1 MRDEGSPGPADA
13 LRASLADRYRIER
26 ELGAGGMAVVYLARD
41 LQRDRDGALKVLRA
55 EVGIASGTERFEREI
70 RLAARLVHPNILPLL
85 DSGRVPASAG
95 GDGHLWYT
103 MPFVEG
109 ESLRD
114 RLKREKQLSL
124 AEAVRLT
131 SEIADALAY
140 AHGRGILHRDIKPEN
155 SLLAA
160 GHALVADFG
169 IARALGDANQRI
181 TSTGLALG
189 TPAYMSPEQSSG
201 EHDLDARSDLYA
213 LASVTYEML
222 AGEPPFTGP
231 SAQAVIARR
240 LSQPA
245 PSLRIIR
252 PGIPASVDAA
262 LQRALALV
270 SADRFR
276 DDRGVRARALRRVQR
291 RKHRDPRPACALT
304 MDGDCRR

>member
-1 MRDEGSPGPADA
+1 MREEGSPSLANAFHTG
-13 LRASLADRYRIER
+13 LADRYRIDR
-26 ELGAGGMAVVYLARD
+26 EIGVGCMAVVYLARD
-41 LQRDRDGALKVLRA
+41 LQRDRDVALKVLRS
-55 EVGIASGTERFEREI
+55 EVAAISGAERFNREI
-70 RLAARLVHPNILPLL
+70 RVAARLVHPNILPLL
-85 DSGRVPASAG
+85 DSGAT
-95 GDGHLWYT
+95 DGHLWYT

-114 RLKREKQLSL
+114 RLKREKQLPL
-124 AEAVRLT
+124 DEAVRLT
-131 SEIADALAY
+131 TEIADALGH
-140 AHGRGILHRDIKPEN
+140 AHARGILHRDIKPEN
-155 SLLAA
+155 ILLAA

-169 IARALGDANQRI
+169 IARALGDTNQRI
-181 TSTGLALG
+181 TSTGVTIG
-189 TPAYMSPEQSSG
+189 TPGYMSPGQSSG
-201 EHDLDARSDLYA
+201 EHDLDARRDRYA

-222 AGEPPFTGP
+222 AGELPFPGP

-245 PSLRIIR
+245 PSIRIIR
-252 PGIPASVDAA
+252 PGIPDPVDAA
-262 LQRALALV
+262 LRRALALV